1 MQVSTRVRCRQS
13 YQWVPLRISGR
24 ILSAYDIHL
33 SPYPRMLKMNYKK
46 ISVFSP
52 VGFTNVLNKQQ
63 QLSLAKTQGYENAL
77 PLVAGMWI
85 PHLFWQIN
93 LAAII
98 WIKMTICFM
107 ATLVLEFYLTLKKLH
122 QIKDYVD
129 IMLFAAWFVCSVN
142 KPWTIWMPMSRK
154 LNKSLH
160 THTHT
165 LENDILGCINIPN
178 GREDHNIQRN

>member
-24 ILSAYDIHL
+24 ILSACDIHL

-63 QLSLAKTQGYENAL
+63 QLSLAKTQGYESAL

-85 PHLFWQIN
+85 PQLFWQIN

-129 IMLFAAWFVCSVN
+129 IKLFAAWFVVWTSHELSEF
-142 KPWTIWMPMSRK
+142 PWAGNWINHCTP
-154 LNKSLH
+154 
-160 THTHT
+160 THMHWKM
-165 LENDILGCINIPN
+165 IY
-178 GREDHNIQRN
+178 